1 MASSPLVFLFSAGL
15 ALAGD
20 LEGALT
26 TLSMSRIKNSTA
38 LSGAASPI
46 KTIIG
51 FVITIF
57 ILFLFATTGLIAN
70 ANIQTQ
76 LKNGAYYAGNFSAL
90 VAILIALDF
99 LGL

>member
-1 MASSPLVFLFSAGL
+1 MASSPFAFVIAVVAASV
-15 ALAGD
+15 GD

-26 TLSMSRIKNSTA
+26 SLSMSRIKNSTA

-90 VAILIALDF
+90 VAILIALDV

>member
-1 MASSPLVFLFSAGL
+1 MASSPFAFLL
-15 ALAGD
+15 AFVAASVGD
-20 LEGALT
+20 LEGAFQS
-26 TLSMSRIKNSTA
+26 LSFSRIKNSTA

-70 ANIQTQ
+70 SNIQTQ